1 MGLSCRQTNQ
11 LWGPGGVDNSGR
23 DSHLDWLAMLEK
35 PTALLTFTED
45 ADVDHHRMIA
55 MMSL

>member
-1 MGLSCRQTNQ
+1 M
-11 LWGPGGVDNSGR
+11 DNSGR
-23 DSHLDWLAMLEK
+23 DSHLDWLAMLDQ

-45 ADVDHHRMIA
+45 ADVDHHHRMIA